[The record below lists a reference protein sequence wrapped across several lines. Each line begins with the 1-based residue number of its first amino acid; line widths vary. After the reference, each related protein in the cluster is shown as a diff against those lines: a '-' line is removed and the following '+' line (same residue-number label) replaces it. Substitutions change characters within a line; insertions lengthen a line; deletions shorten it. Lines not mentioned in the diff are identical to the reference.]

1 MESLFSKRLTILF
14 DETKRD
20 TGMGQEDMLV
30 AIEADTGHRIS
41 QSSYSAYMKD
51 KKVPSY
57 LTVQAFCKF
66 HGVSFEWITGQVDE
80 RTPTDELIQ
89 KVKSIGVAA
98 TGNLSDQLFSLPENE
113 RTAITAT
120 IAAAVEDQRRRNEY
134 EERWKS
140 LDRLIALFDD
150 DGKIRDFIDSEY
162 GRFFNVG
169 SKDPVSDFTN

>member
-14 DETKRD
+14 DETKRS

-30 AIEADTGHRIS
+30 AIEADTGHKIS

-89 KVKSIGVAA
+89 KVKDIGESA
-98 TGNLSDQLFSLPENE
+98 TGDLSDQLFSLPENE

-120 IAAAVEDQRRRNEY
+120 IAAAVEDQKRRNEY
-134 EERWKS
+134 EERWK
-140 LDRLIALFDD
+140 RLERLVRLMDT
-150 DGKIRDFIDSEY
+150 DGRIKAFIDSEY
-162 GRFFNVG
+162 GRFLGVG
-169 SKDPVSDFTN
+169 SKDPVGEFAN